1 MSNGKRGRVAAWHT
15 YGMATGKRS
24 VGEFGLRVARILDA
38 AYREQGLTLKTI
50 EARSGVNYST
60 ASRMLAGLKVIPLDE
75 FVALCG
81 ALSLHPLDV
90 LEQADKDLV
99 RDSFALAAHE
109 APNQGAEVRDA
120 LDAEQETPEK
130 FYDGDEPA

>member
-1 MSNGKRGRVAAWHT
+1 
-15 YGMATGKRS
+15 MATGKRS

-90 LEQADKDLV
+90 LEQADKDLI
-99 RDSFALAAHE
+99 RDSFTLAAHE
-109 APNQGAEVRDA
+109 ASNQGAAMRDK
-120 LDAEQETPEK
+120 LDAEQEAGDLGP
-130 FYDGDEPA
+130 DGFEEA

>member
-1 MSNGKRGRVAAWHT
+1 
-15 YGMATGKRS
+15 MATGKRS

-90 LEQADKDLV
+90 LEQADKGLI
-99 RDSFALAAHE
+99 RDSFTLAAHE
-109 APNQGAEVRDA
+109 TPNQGAAMRDE
-120 LDAEQETPEK
+120 LDAHQETPET
-130 FYDGDEPA
+130 FYDGDDAA

>member
-1 MSNGKRGRVAAWHT
+1 
-15 YGMATGKRS
+15 MATGKRS

-90 LEQADKDLV
+90 LEQADKDLI
-99 RDSFALAAHE
+99 RDSFTLAAHE
-109 APNQGAEVRDA
+109 ASNQGAAMRDR
-120 LDAEQETPEK
+120 LNSEQEAPEK
-130 FYDGDEPA
+130 FYDGDDAA

>member
-1 MSNGKRGRVAAWHT
+1 
-15 YGMATGKRS
+15 MATGKRS
-24 VGEFGLRVARILDA
+24 VGEFGLRVAHILDA
-38 AYREQGLTLKTI
+38 AYRGQGITLKTI
-50 EARSGVNYST
+50 ETRSGVNYST
-60 ASRMLAGLKVIPLDE
+60 VSRMLAGLKVIPLDE

-90 LEQADKDLV
+90 LEQADKDLI

-109 APNQGAEVRDA
+109 APNLGAELKDRHDRA
-120 LDAEQETPEK
+120 AEAPEP